1 MIYYLLAKEVKT
13 LKGELQKGQDWDVVV
28 DLFYY
33 RTVNL
38 NEDLKKDEEEEV
50 PLEEKP

>member
-1 MIYYLLAKEVKT
+1 M
-13 LKGELQKGQDWDVVV
+13 V

-38 NEDLKKDEEEEV
+38 NEEVKKEDEERGRQLIAKLKKDHTNG
-50 PLEEKP
+50 KTK

>member
-1 MIYYLLAKEVKT
+1 M
-13 LKGELQKGQDWDVVV
+13 V

-38 NEDLKKDEEEEV
+38 NEEVKKEEEV
-50 PLEEKP
+50 DIEEKNLEEEV

>member
-1 MIYYLLAKEVKT
+1 M
-13 LKGELQKGQDWDVVV
+13 V

-38 NEDLKKDEEEEV
+38 NEEVKKGEEEE
-50 PLEEKP
+50 EELPKEENLDEKL

>member
-1 MIYYLLAKEVKT
+1 M
-13 LKGELQKGQDWDVVV
+13 V

-38 NEDLKKDEEEEV
+38 NEEVKKEDEEEAIHEDKTLEQEV
-50 PLEEKP
+50 

>member
-1 MIYYLLAKEVKT
+1 M
-13 LKGELQKGQDWDVVV
+13 V

-38 NEDLKKDEEEEV
+38 NEEVKKEEEEV
-50 PLEEKP
+50 AMESKNLEEEV

>member
-1 MIYYLLAKEVKT
+1 M
-13 LKGELQKGQDWDVVV
+13 V

-38 NEDLKKDEEEEV
+38 TEEVKKEEEV
-50 PLEEKP
+50 AIEEKNLEEEV

>member
-1 MIYYLLAKEVKT
+1 M
-13 LKGELQKGQDWDVVV
+13 V

-38 NEDLKKDEEEEV
+38 NEELKKEEDVVLEGKNLEEEV
-50 PLEEKP
+50 

>member
-1 MIYYLLAKEVKT
+1 M
-13 LKGELQKGQDWDVVV
+13 V

-38 NEDLKKDEEEEV
+38 NE
-50 PLEEKP
+50 EEKKEVEDDESKEVKNIDD

>member
-1 MIYYLLAKEVKT
+1 
-13 LKGELQKGQDWDVVV
+13 VV

-38 NEDLKKDEEEEV
+38 HEELKKDDEEEV
-50 PLEEKP
+50 PLEEKPVEEET

>member
-1 MIYYLLAKEVKT
+1 M
-13 LKGELQKGQDWDVVV
+13 V

-38 NEDLKKDEEEEV
+38 NEEEKKEV
-50 PLEEKP
+50 DDVEFKEIQNLEE